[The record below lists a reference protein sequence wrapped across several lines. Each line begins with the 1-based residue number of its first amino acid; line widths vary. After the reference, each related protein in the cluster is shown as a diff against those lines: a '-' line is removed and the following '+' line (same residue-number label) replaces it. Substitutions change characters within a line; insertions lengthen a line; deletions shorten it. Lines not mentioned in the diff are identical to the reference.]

1 MQHKTYI
8 QDWTYIQD
16 FPGGPKVQNL
26 LANTGNM
33 GLIPGPERLYVL
45 QGN

>member
-16 FPGGPKVQNL
+16 FPGGPESTS
-26 LANTGNM
+26 ANTGNM

-45 QGN
+45 QGK